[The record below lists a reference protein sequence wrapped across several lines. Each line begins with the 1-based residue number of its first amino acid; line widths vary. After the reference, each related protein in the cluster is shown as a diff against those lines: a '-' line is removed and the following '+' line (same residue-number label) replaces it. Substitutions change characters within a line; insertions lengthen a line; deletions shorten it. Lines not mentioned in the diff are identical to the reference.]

1 MAVPSLTTTVPP
13 RTPTGRARRS
23 PRISSVLLKA
33 VMAVTGLLLFG
44 FVVAHMLGN
53 LKIFFGA
60 ESFDSYARFLRT
72 VGEPLLPERGL
83 LWIMRIGLL
92 VAVFAHIIAAT
103 VLARRAR
110 KARPVRYHHRP
121 KVQGSY
127 AARTMRWGGV
137 IIALF
142 VVYHLMDLTLLWA
155 NPNGVH
161 GQAYNN
167 VTADFTLERWPVVLV
182 YTVAVLTLGFHLR
195 HGVWSALRSLG
206 RGRARTEARLKVLAL
221 VVAVLVC
228 AGYLSVPFAVLTGL
242 VS

>member
-1 MAVPSLTTTVPP
+1 MAVPSLTTAVPP
-13 RTPTGRARRS
+13 RTPTGRVRRS
-23 PRISSVLLKA
+23 PRISSVILKA
-33 VMAVTGLLLFG
+33 VMAVTGLALFG
-44 FVVAHMLGN
+44 FVVAHMVGN

-72 VGEPLLPERGL
+72 VGEPLIPERGL

-103 VLARRAR
+103 MLARRAR
-110 KARPVRYHHRP
+110 RARPVRYHHRS

-142 VVYHLMDLTLLWA
+142 VLYHLMDLTLLWL
-155 NPNGVH
+155 NPHGVH
-161 GQAYNN
+161 GEAYNN
-167 VTADFTLERWPVVLV
+167 VTSDFQRWPVVLV
-182 YTVAVLTLGFHLR
+182 YTLAVLTLGFHLR

-206 RGRARTEARLKVLAL
+206 RGRARTEARLRLIAL
-221 VVAVLVC
+221 TVAVLIC